1 MKTMK
6 NIFYA
11 LAAVALVGFVGCTK
25 DQGYTPGGDIQGEQ
39 IYIDNS
45 TSTFYVKTAAEKEE
59 EAAELE
65 KLSRSLQTEPEA
77 FEDDTQIELKVVR
90 KGGNGAE
97 YTTSVE
103 ISAASA
109 KELALFTLPADAV
122 AKEGAATTMVV
133 PVTFAEGVNEAT
145 IAIGFDIAALATSYE
160 YEFNATVA
168 DENTTHYGASSFD
181 FVITHMINFEFP
193 YTDIGTITL
202 NYDHIWTGNMGM
214 PEYSGIKIQ
223 LHNDDYK
230 ALAAGEKLS
239 YMRLLIPKLMYQ
251 LAAASVEAGDG
262 FFEEGDL
269 EYYAECNSISLA
281 MTPDYNMAMDQA
293 VGNEK
298 YPHPALVNEPAKYPL
313 FAMAGLDAYGAFYWR
328 VGTPSENLSWV
339 SEHITSSGMEIGM
352 LFGNTFSC
360 TFSRTA
366 NVFTYNTAY
375 YLENLSSWFGVNP
388 FTFTWDTNDLEADW
402 ANYFKVDYIKDIDYA
417 KVAGAGTYTSKAF
430 LAADGTAQS
439 WAQDIYVGVDGTKG
453 KQVYLLPDVFATST
467 ATEVYG
473 LAMLV
478 DGGKIAL
485 VDGQATGLSWNGKAI
500 YASQSSEIESTVE
513 YAADGALKKI
523 TIGLALCFEDGTV
536 LGNYEEVYNFNSAAA
551 GIDAFCGN
559 FELFTTEI
567 YSPYYGDDGKP
578 TTPKLS
584 AFTADVTIVKD
595 GDAGKVK
602 IYGLDAGYWAYYAGA
617 SGYVVGE
624 YDAVQ
629 NAIVVPAQFFQGLGF
644 VNLGDGASYVGYF
657 QPGHGSYG
665 AYNTSSGPKFISEL
679 GATAESC
686 ALVYGANGVLTMT
699 SSATE
704 PTAAFVDSYAL
715 DLYTLNSSY
724 EWEYYTNMTTTF
736 GNGGRYSP
744 TLTPVAEEGPETA
757 SLKNDVAPAQA
768 IEARKIEKSTPKAAR
783 TTKVKKQIS
792 LNKVINVEALVK

>member
-1 MKTMK
+1 MK

-65 KLSRSLQTEPEA
+65 KLSRGLQAEPEA

-168 DENTTHYGASSFD
+168 DENTTYYGASSFD

-439 WAQDIYVGVDGTKG
+439 WAQDIYVGMDSSKG
-453 KQVYLLPDVFATST
+453 KQVYFLPNIYSTST
-467 ATEVYG
+467 AEQVFG
-473 LAMLV
+473 LAMHVEGESLTV
-478 DGGKIAL
+478 IE
-485 VDGQATGLSWNGKAI
+485 GQPTGLTVMGKALF
-500 YASQSSEIESTVE
+500 ASQSSKIESAAE
-513 YAADGALKKI
+513 YTADGALKKL
-523 TIGLALCFEDGTV
+523 TIGLALSFEDGTV
-536 LGNYEEVYNFNSAAA
+536 LGEYEEVYEFNSAAA

-602 IYGLDAGYWAYYAGA
+602 IYGLDAGYWTYYAGA

-644 VNLGDGASYVGYF
+644 VNLGDGAPYVGYF

-715 DLYTLNSSY
+715 DLYTLSSSY

-736 GNGGRYSP
+736 GNGGKYAP
-744 TLTPVAEEGPETA
+744 TLTPATAGGDEGAETA
-757 SLKNDVAPAQA
+757 ALKKGVASAKA
-768 IEARKIEKSTPKAAR
+768 IEARAAKAAR
-783 TTKVKKQIS
+783 TAKVKKAIS

>member
-65 KLSRSLQTEPEA
+65 KLSRGLQAEPEA
-77 FEDDTQIELKVVR
+77 FEDDAQIELKVVR

-97 YTTSVE
+97 YATSVE

-109 KELALFTLPADAV
+109 SELALFTFPAEAT
-122 AKEGAATTMVV
+122 AKDGATTTMVV

-160 YEFNATVA
+160 YEFNATVV
-168 DENTTHYGASSFD
+168 DENTTYYGASSFD

-202 NYDHIWTGNMGM
+202 NYDHIWTSMMGM

-230 ALAAGEKLS
+230 ALAAGQKLS
-239 YMRLLIPKLMYQ
+239 YMRLLIPKLLYQ

-262 FFEEGDL
+262 FFTEEDVEGFS
-269 EYYAECNSISLA
+269 ECNSLSLA

-313 FAMAGLDAYGAFYWR
+313 FAMAGLDAYGAFSRR
-328 VGTPSENLSWV
+328 VGTASENLSWV
-339 SEHITSSGMEIGM
+339 SEHISSSGMEIGM

-360 TFSRTA
+360 TFSRTS

-375 YLENLSSWFGVNP
+375 YLSNLSSWYGVNP

-402 ANYFKVDYIKDIDYA
+402 ANYFKVDYINDIDYT
-417 KVAGAGTYTSKAF
+417 KVEGAGTYTSKAF
-430 LAADGTAQS
+430 PAADGTAQS

-567 YSPYYGDDGKP
+567 YSSYYGSDGKP

-602 IYGLDAGYWAYYAGA
+602 IYGLDAGYWEYFGAGA

-629 NAIVVPAQFFQGLGF
+629 NAIVVPAQFFQGLGM
-644 VNLGDGASYVGYF
+644 VNKSYLGYF

-665 AYNTSSGPKFISEL
+665 AYNTSSGPMYISEL

-715 DLYTLNSSY
+715 DLYALSSSY

-757 SLKNDVAPAQA
+757 SLKQGVAAAKA
-768 IEARKIEKSTPKAAR
+768 IEARKIEKSTPKATR
-783 TTKVKKQIS
+783 STKVKKQIS

>member
-1 MKTMK
+1 MK

-65 KLSRSLQTEPEA
+65 KLSRGLQTEPKA
-77 FEDDTQIELKVVR
+77 FEDDAQIELKVVR

-97 YTTSVE
+97 YATSVE

-109 KELALFTLPADAV
+109 SELALFTFPAEAT
-122 AKEGAATTMVV
+122 AKDGATTTMVV

-168 DENTTHYGASSFD
+168 DENTTYYGASSFD

-202 NYDHIWTGNMGM
+202 NYDHIWTNMMGM

-230 ALAAGEKLS
+230 ALAAGQKLS
-239 YMRLLIPKLMYQ
+239 YMRLLIPKLLYQ
-251 LAAASVEAGDG
+251 LAAASLEAGDG

-269 EYYAECNSISLA
+269 EYFAECNSISLA

-293 VGNEK
+293 KGNEK

-328 VGTPSENLSWV
+328 VGTASENLSWV

-360 TFSRTA
+360 TFSRTS

-375 YLENLSSWFGVNP
+375 YLENLSNWYGVNP

-402 ANYFKVDYIKDIDYA
+402 ANYFKVDYINDIDYT
-417 KVAGAGTYTSKAF
+417 KVEGAGTYTSKAF
-430 LAADGTAQS
+430 PVADGTAQS

-453 KQVYLLPDVFATST
+453 KQVYLLPDVFGTST

-551 GIDAFCGN
+551 GIDAFCGD
-559 FELFTTEI
+559 FTFMT
-567 YSPYYGDDGKP
+567 YWLPK
-578 TTPKLS
+578 TPMAQFAGASLYQTS
-584 AFTADVTIVKD
+584 VKIEKV
-595 GDAGKVK
+595 GNAGKVK
-602 IYGLDAGYWAYYAGA
+602 ISGLILPSVLTQYGVQGAY
-617 SGYVVGE
+617 YVVGE
-624 YDAVQ
+624 YDAIQ
-629 NAIVVPAQFFQGLGF
+629 NAIVVPAQFFQGGF
-644 VNLGDGASYVGYF
+644 VANSFCGYF
-657 QPGHGSYG
+657 QPGTTGLFYADSAKSAVLSGIDTEASECALFYVQPGKLSLGSSLTEPNKAEVDGFGFDVYALKSDYSWGYYTSLMATYG
-665 AYNTSSGPKFISEL
+665 ASGNVFNAVAPSTSSMKSEL
-679 GATAESC
+679 PAANAE
-686 ALVYGANGVLTMT
+686 VANGV
-699 SSATE
+699 A
-704 PTAAFVDSYAL
+704 
-715 DLYTLNSSY
+715 
-724 EWEYYTNMTTTF
+724 
-736 GNGGRYSP
+736 
-744 TLTPVAEEGPETA
+744 
-757 SLKNDVAPAQA
+757 
-768 IEARKIEKSTPKAAR
+768 KAAR
-783 TTKVKKQIS
+783 TAKVKKAIS